1 MPTLSAVEG
10 TYRFI
15 ILSPILLV
23 ESRAMLSPR
32 DSSLFMSLLAESRRD
47 GCLSVVGVLLL
58 DACWTWTTGMGA
70 SRFAR
75 DSAFACAM
83 LGG

>member
-1 MPTLSAVEG
+1 MLTLSIEG

-15 ILSPILLV
+15 ILSPILPA
-23 ESRAMLSPR
+23 ESRAVLSPR
-32 DSSLFMSLLAESRRD
+32 DSSLFMSLLAESRCD
-47 GCLSVVGVLLL
+47 GGLSVVGVLLF

-75 DSAFACAM
+75 DSAFPCAM